1 MRVLSF
7 SSVVVLT
14 TDKERCSMQPI
25 VHYVFAAA
33 LIPVATAPCSPSSER
48 ADAPAAGNSLARA
61 GQVRGG

>member
-7 SSVVVLT
+7 SSAVVLT

-33 LIPVATAPCSPSSER
+33 HPSR
-48 ADAPAAGNSLARA
+48 DGRHARRPQNVQTLLQQ
-61 GQVRGG
+61 GTLWRRFLD